1 MSEELYERILG
12 CMVGNAIG
20 DSFGAVVEFCF
31 ADRVEKLAGKPW
43 VDELLPFPDDFGTHP
58 VGVWRAAPPRGT
70 GTDDT
75 RNNHIFAECVIRN
88 GGEINSHLLA
98 MEYVDRYRDRAAFY
112 PKYGELAEKHMG
124 HMYEGSCAY
133 LGMQELPSGRPA
145 WVVCSQGNA
154 FPTLWGLISLA
165 FAGLLYVGDP
175 ERAYAKTFELSFL
188 DLGYARDATAMMAAM
203 ISAALGGDVS
213 GKQMVRLALETNP
226 FDFRWRITA
235 HELSKFLQLADEA
248 DSDQALVDAI
258 AREVAH
264 RHAFDPIDV
273 LGQPAAAVYY
283 CDGDP
288 VRSIVMAANDRD
300 LDENGNLK
308 QLRDVDCTGGVAGA
322 LVRAL
327 HGVGA
332 FPEDWLAD
340 VLKANKEVYGID
352 IEENA
357 RRFCEAVYGAK

>member
-1 MSEELYERILG
+1 MSEKVYDRILG

-20 DSFGAVVEFCF
+20 DSFGAVVEFCS
-31 ADRVEKLAGKPW
+31 ADRVEKLAGQQW
-43 VDELLPFPDDFGTHP
+43 VDRFLPFPDDFGTHP
-58 VGVWRAAPPRGT
+58 VGVWQAAPPRGT

-88 GGEINSHLLA
+88 GGQINSQLLA
-98 MEYVDRYRDRAAFY
+98 IEYVKRYRDRATFY
-112 PKYGELAEKHMG
+112 PNYGELAEEHMG
-124 HMYEGSCAY
+124 HMYERSCAY

-145 WVVCSQGNA
+145 WVVASQGSS

-165 FAGLLYVGDP
+165 FAGLLYAGEPD
-175 ERAYAKTFELSFL
+175 RAYAKTFELSFL

-213 GKQMVRLALETNP
+213 GKQMVKLALETNP
-226 FDFRWRITA
+226 FDFRWRIMA
-235 HELSKFLQLADEA
+235 GELSRFLQLADEA

-258 AREVAH
+258 AEEVAH

-273 LGQPAAAVYY
+273 LGQPSASVYY

-288 VRSIVMAANDRD
+288 VRSIVMACNDRD
-300 LDENGNLK
+300 LDESGNLK

-322 LVRAL
+322 LVGAL

-332 FPEDWLAD
+332 FPEDWVAD
-340 VLKANKEVYGID
+340 VLKANRDVYGID
-352 IEENA
+352 IEGNA
-357 RRFCEAVYGAK
+357 RRFYKAVYGAK

>member
-1 MSEELYERILG
+1 MSEMLYDRILG

-20 DSFGAVVEFCF
+20 DAFGAVVEFCS
-31 ADRVEKLAGKPW
+31 ADRVEKLAGQQW
-43 VDELLPFPDDFGTHP
+43 VDRFLPFPDDFGTHP

-88 GGEINSHLLA
+88 GGQINSQLLA
-98 MEYVDRYRDRAAFY
+98 MEYMARYRDRAVFY
-112 PKYGELAEKHMG
+112 PDHGELAEEHMR
-124 HMYEGSCAY
+124 HMYERSCAY

-145 WVVCSQGNA
+145 WVVASQGNA

-165 FAGLLYVGDP
+165 FAGLLYAGEPD
-175 ERAYAKTFELSFL
+175 RAYVKAFELSFL

-213 GKQMVRLALETNP
+213 GKEMVKLGLETDP
-226 FDFRWRITA
+226 FNFRRRIMV
-235 HELSKFLQLADEA
+235 HELAKFRQLADEA
-248 DSDQALVDAI
+248 DSDQSLVDAI
-258 AREVAH
+258 SREVAH
-264 RHAFDPIDV
+264 RHPFDPIDV

-288 VRSIVMAANDRD
+288 IRSIVMAANDRD
-300 LDENGNLK
+300 LDENGGLK

-322 LVRAL
+322 LVGAL

-332 FPEDWLAD
+332 FPEDWVED
-340 VLKANKEVYGID
+340 VMKANREVYGID
-352 IEENA
+352 IEANA
-357 RRFCEAVYGAK
+357 RRFYEAVYSSE